1 MTLQN
6 HEGRSLVEANATKM
20 RVLQRNGI
28 KMAIMLE
35 RIFWSQLD
43 DIAKIQG
50 TSTTKLVFRV
60 LSDYPTTRNRT
71 GLLRCY
77 CLEQARMKA
86 SLIRLQA
93 ESFDML
99 GVIAACPTPVAVI
112 TAQRKIAAFNPSFSK
127 LIAAIRGDQNSQG
140 TAIQFSFS
148 EAVPKIQAALLA
160 EPHRIVAYQ
169 IGVQIGEG
177 QAHFFVCR
185 FALADRSK
193 AEQSLILLFFENERK
208 VLGNAG

>member
-1 MTLQN
+1 MTVQN
-6 HEGRSLVEANATKM
+6 HEGRSLTEANATKL

-43 DIAKIQG
+43 DIAKDQG

-77 CLEQARMKA
+77 CLEQARIRA
-86 SLIRLQA
+86 SLNRLQA

-112 TAQRKIAAFNPSFSK
+112 TAQRKIAAFNPTFSR
-127 LIAAIRGDQNSQG
+127 LIATIRGDQDNQG

-160 EPHRIVAYQ
+160 EPRRIVAHQ
-169 IGVQIGEG
+169 IGVQIGAG
-177 QAHFFVCR
+177 PAHFFVCR

-193 AEQSLILLFFENERK
+193 AEHSLIILFFENERK
-208 VLGNAG
+208 VTSNVR